1 VLSLILFSFSLPIL
15 PLKVVHL
22 DMDSFVLGPMDDLF
36 DTKFAP
42 KTEGGGNGTMV
53 RK

>member
-1 VLSLILFSFSLPIL
+1 
-15 PLKVVHL
+15 LKVVHL